1 MDSLRESLTSFLKLS
16 PPGLAPEIDVAGR
29 TRESGYDRSLVRYAA
44 PDGDEIE
51 AFLFE
56 PSRAPR
62 RCGTLVLHQHNSQW
76 ALGKSE
82 VAGLAGDPLQAFG
95 PALARAGVTVLAPD
109 AVAFESRSGTPGWGT
124 SLAPPTGKP
133 YSSPEGWLENYNQ
146 MAHRLVRGDLL
157 MRKVLT
163 DSAVALS
170 VLQNL
175 ETVDPAN
182 LGVIGHSYG
191 GTLALFMAAV
201 DTRVAFACCS
211 GAACSYA
218 HKLSHGT
225 GLEMSLI
232 IPGFIEHFEIVDLLR
247 CVAPRRLLIVSSDS
261 DPLSADA
268 DDLVRGAQPAFT
280 AYNGSGHL
288 EHLRVPGPHALD
300 ERRYQAILTWA
311 LARTTTREVTP

>member
-1 MDSLRESLTSFLKLS
+1 MDSLRERLTSFLKLS
-16 PPGLAPEIDVAGR
+16 PPGPAPEIDVVDR
-29 TRESGYDRSLVRYAA
+29 SRESGYDRSLVRYAA

-56 PSRAPR
+56 PSQASR
-62 RCGTLVLHQHNSQW
+62 RGGILALHQHNSQW
-76 ALGKSE
+76 SLGKSE

-109 AVAFESRSGTPGWGT
+109 AVAFESRSGAPGWGT
-124 SLAPPTGKP
+124 SLAPPIDKP

-146 MAHRLVRGDLL
+146 MAHRLVKGDLL
-157 MRKVLT
+157 IRKVLT
-163 DSAVALS
+163 DSAAALS

-175 ETVDPAN
+175 KTVDPAN

-191 GTLALFMAAV
+191 GTLALFLAAV

-232 IPGFIEHFEIVDLLR
+232 IPGFIEQFEIVDLLR
-247 CVAPRRLLIVSSDS
+247 CVAPRRLLIVSSDG

-268 DDLVRGAQPAFT
+268 GDLVRDAQPAFT
-280 AYNGSGHL
+280 AQDGSTHL
-288 EHLRVPGPHALD
+288 EHLRVPGAHGLD
-300 ERRYQAILTWA
+300 ERRHQEILTWA
-311 LARTTTREVTP
+311 LSRAGTRYY